1 MINLELPFAP
11 QQLDIDDDPY
21 KAKLALSPIFLNPI
35 VLFRPYTCPRIHGF
49 RVRVGSKLII
59 GVNLTIY

>member
-49 RVRVGSKLII
+49 RV
-59 GVNLTIY
+59 N